1 MNEKQNTEAHISD
14 QSSRKRKKHGHGRR
28 AILWLGTV
36 SGILILSAA
45 IAALYFR
52 FYGVPAQVQARI
64 DIMPDQRAVDGS
76 LRGTGDDTVP
86 EGEYLV
92 MLNQL
97 PAMKEGSGECN
108 IEFENPAVNHYSSR
122 INLYLLSNGKRLGG
136 TRRVDPGQ
144 YVEMIELTGK
154 LEAGEYAVLAQI
166 ELFMKTEPAGSLSL
180 EITLRVA
187 E

>member
-1 MNEKQNTEAHISD
+1 M
-14 QSSRKRKKHGHGRR
+14 
-28 AILWLGTV
+28 
-36 SGILILSAA
+36 
-45 IAALYFR
+45 
-52 FYGVPAQVQARI
+52 

-76 LRGTGDDTVP
+76 LRGAGDDTVP

-92 MLNQL
+92 MVNQL
-97 PAMKEGSGECN
+97 PTMKMSSRECN
-108 IEFENPAVNHYSSR
+108 IEFENPAANHYSSR
-122 INLYLLSNGKRLGG
+122 INLYLSSNGKRLGG

-154 LEAGEYAVLAQI
+154 LEAGEYPVLAKI
-166 ELFMKTEPAGSLSL
+166 ELFTGTDPAGSLSL